1 MPLLEGYTIERA
13 YFTNNQRDTICAQLI
28 SDEPDE
34 TGSRKV
40 IDYHLDADENDTD
53 YQMLMESYT
62 LDQVHRDTFKDIRKN
77 QNAIK
82 RIAIEVAKKNGWIL
96 SDVALEDDLAYQK
109 QNEKPDGKNK
119 VVETKEI
126 KVAASL
132 PDVLNE
138 HAFTDNP
145 SKEYLFELKLKLF
158 ELDFI
163 KNNTNRELKKNL
175 RISKTVPQAL
185 KAAIELWENKET

>member
-40 IDYHLDADENDTD
+40 IDYHVNAEHEDTD
-53 YQMLMESYT
+53 YQILLEDYS
-62 LDQVHRDTFKDIRKN
+62 LDQIHEDTFKDIRKN

-96 SDVALEDDLAYQK
+96 SDVALEDDVSYQR
-109 QNEKPDGKNK
+109 QDEEPDGNTKV

-132 PDVLNE
+132 PEVLSE
-138 HAFTDNP
+138 HVFTDNT
-145 SKEYLFELKLKLF
+145 STEYLFELKLKLF
-158 ELDFI
+158 EMDFI
-163 KNNTNRELKKNL
+163 KKNTDRELKKNL
-175 RISKTVPQAL
+175 RISKTVPEAL
-185 KAAIELWENKET
+185 KAAIELWEK

>member
-40 IDYHLDADENDTD
+40 IDYHVNAEHEDTD
-53 YQMLMESYT
+53 YKILLEDYS
-62 LDQVHRDTFKDIRKN
+62 LDQIHEDTFKDIRKN

-96 SDVALEDDLAYQK
+96 SDVALEDDVSYQR
-109 QNEKPDGKNK
+109 QDEEPDGNTKV

-132 PDVLNE
+132 PEVLSE
-138 HAFTDNP
+138 HVFTDNT
-145 SKEYLFELKLKLF
+145 STEYLFELKLKLF
-158 ELDFI
+158 EMDFI
-163 KNNTNRELKKNL
+163 KKNTDRELKKNL
-175 RISKTVPQAL
+175 RISKTVPEAL
-185 KAAIELWENKET
+185 KAAIELWEK

>member
-40 IDYHLDADENDTD
+40 IDYHVNAEHEDTD
-53 YQMLMESYT
+53 YQILLEDYS
-62 LDQVHRDTFKDIRKN
+62 LDQIHEDTFKDIRKN

-96 SDVALEDDLAYQK
+96 SDVALEDDVSYQR
-109 QNEKPDGKNK
+109 QDEEPDGNTKV

-132 PDVLNE
+132 PEVLSE
-138 HAFTDNP
+138 HVFTDNT
-145 SKEYLFELKLKLF
+145 STEYLFELKLKLF
-158 ELDFI
+158 EMDFI
-163 KNNTNRELKKNL
+163 KKNTDRELKKNL
-175 RISKTVPQAL
+175 RISKTVPDAL
-185 KAAIELWENKET
+185 KAAIELWETK

>member
-1 MPLLEGYTIERA
+1 MPLLEGYTVDRA
-13 YFTNNQRDTICAQLI
+13 YFTNNERDTICASLI
-28 SDEPDE
+28 SEEPDE
-34 TGSRKV
+34 NGDFKV
-40 IDYHLDADENDTD
+40 IDYHLDADDNDTD
-53 YQMLMESYT
+53 YKMLMESYT
-62 LDQVHRDTFKDIRKN
+62 LDQIHEDTFKNIRLE
-77 QNAIK
+77 QNSIK

-109 QNEKPDGKNK
+109 QNEKPDGKTK
-119 VVETKEI
+119 VVETREI

-163 KNNTNRELKKNL
+163 KNNTNRKLKKNL
-175 RISKTVPQAL
+175 RISKTVPQAI